1 MSTISMSDSRLI
13 SASSVHGDLP
23 SADRCEIVRDFARLE
38 ALAPEWD
45 RLWEADPCGE
55 VFQAFAWNRA
65 WWKACGSSV
74 ELCTPVVFSGSHAL
88 GILPLILRKGRLEF
102 LGAPLA
108 DYGDVIC
115 AEGST
120 PEVLAWSLRAL
131 QKSGNWREGLLDG
144 LPEESRIVRYD
155 GKLPA
160 DLRGSVQLIASERC
174 YTILLGDQ
182 ANETLDG
189 LARKQHLRRRQ
200 NKLEKTGKV
209 LFRHLETI
217 PEALQH
223 LELFFVCQRRRRAI
237 HGKSSAADNEDF
249 RQLLRNLVQDFD
261 LRNVLHFGVLE
272 LDNKPIAWH
281 LSFEANDK
289 LVFYQQTFEVD
300 AWDLAP
306 GEAMLRFLLLFAKGR
321 VHREFDF
328 TRGDEPFKARFGNHE
343 RVVYQMWLHP
353 RGFRGKVAGI
363 TRRLRGVVYGTV
375 NQVRSAAKAD
385 KGIFERWRS
394 ARTWWTEKKQRLAAA
409 GIGSANEE
417 ESPRREASLLKKIW
431 DDETVVVLAGGAL
444 PTAQPPSN
452 DLRVAAGGLG
462 DLVDFAQ
469 ENPHILQPTR
479 VLDLRERFRK
489 GDRAFV
495 QTRESRPIRVAWVS
509 ARPLAEILQ
518 LPAIV
523 SPLEPAPHE
532 TAMILFELWESR
544 ASGAEDLGTLLDYLQ
559 REARASHL
567 SLWICCPGGSERLRA
582 SAEARGFRR
591 QFFFRRKSIFGK
603 SVYEF
608 TSCGPDHTGQ

>member
-1 MSTISMSDSRLI
+1 MSTISMSDSRHI

-23 SADRCEIVRDFARLE
+23 TADRCEIVRDFARLE

-88 GILPLILRKGRLEF
+88 GILPLILRNGRLEF
-102 LGAPLA
+102 LGAPLV

-144 LPEESRIVRYD
+144 LPEESRIVRYA

-160 DLRGSVQLIASERC
+160 DVRGSVQLVASERC

-182 ANETLDG
+182 ANEILDG

-209 LFRHLETI
+209 VFRHLETV

-223 LELFFVCQRRRRAI
+223 LELFFICQRRRRAI

-261 LRNVLHFGVLE
+261 LKNELHFGVLE
-272 LDNKPIAWH
+272 LDSKPIAWH
-281 LSFEANDK
+281 LSFETNAK

-306 GEAMLRFLLLFAKGR
+306 GEALLRFLLLFAKGR

-353 RGFRGKVAGI
+353 RGLRGKVAGV
-363 TRRLRGVVYGTV
+363 TRKLRGVVHG
-375 NQVRSAAKAD
+375 
-385 KGIFERWRS
+385 
-394 ARTWWTEKKQRLAAA
+394 
-409 GIGSANEE
+409 
-417 ESPRREASLLKKIW
+417 
-431 DDETVVVLAGGAL
+431 VVVLAGGAA
-444 PTAQPPSN
+444 PTAQPASN

-469 ENPHILQPTR
+469 ENPHILPPTR

-509 ARPLAEILQ
+509 ERPLAEILQ

-523 SPLEPAPHE
+523 FPLEPAPQE

-544 ASGAEDLGTLLDYLQ
+544 ACSAEDLGMLLDYLQ
-559 REARASHL
+559 HEARVSHL

-603 SVYEF
+603 SVREF
-608 TSCGPDHTGQ
+608 TSPSADHTGQ